1 MRPRILP
8 ALTVALGLLV
18 VPLPGVTSSVAAQSP
33 GQTSPALDTV
43 EAQIAEGRFLEAR
56 EGLERWWEG
65 EPGASRPERQQALWL
80 RARLTVDPAMAE
92 LDFRR
97 LVVEYPG
104 GPWSDAALLRLAQ
117 GAEFRG
123 DEEAARQ
130 YLGILARDYPQS
142 PHRVEARERLARLEA
157 GAFPPAVGA
166 GSADGASPV
175 AEPTPR
181 VEAPSAGPPAAGEPA
196 EESRTPPIQEAP
208 VREAPV
214 EEPPPAPMEEVP
226 PPEAPAGD
234 PATGERAT
242 GEEGPEEAGP
252 FTVQLGA
259 FSTEDGA
266 RSHAAELRAAGLQ
279 VRVVQV
285 DGSPLFRV
293 RTGGFHSRD
302 EAERAARVPQGM
314 GYPVLVATDRDRER
328 LVGG

>member
-1 MRPRILP
+1 MRTRILP
-8 ALTVALGLLV
+8 TLTVALGLLLA
-18 VPLPGVTSSVAAQSP
+18 PLPGVTPSVAAQSP
-33 GQTSPALDTV
+33 GQTSPALDAV

-65 EPGASRPERQQALWL
+65 EAGAPRPERQQALWL

-92 LDFRR
+92 LDYRR

-142 PHRVEARERLARLEA
+142 PHRVEARERLARLDS

-166 GSADGASPV
+166 ESADGAPPA

-181 VEAPSAGPPAAGEPA
+181 VDAPSAGPPAAG
-196 EESRTPPIQEAP
+196 
-208 VREAPV
+208 APV
-214 EEPPPAPMEEVP
+214 EETPAP
-226 PPEAPAGD
+226 EALA
-234 PATGERAT
+234 GERVMAER
-242 GEEGPEEAGP
+242 GLEEEAPEEAGA

-266 RSHAAELRAAGLQ
+266 RSHAAGLRAAGLQ

-285 DGSPLFRV
+285 EGSPLFRV
-293 RTGGFHSRD
+293 RTGAFHSRD
-302 EAERAARVPQGM
+302 DAERAARVPQGM